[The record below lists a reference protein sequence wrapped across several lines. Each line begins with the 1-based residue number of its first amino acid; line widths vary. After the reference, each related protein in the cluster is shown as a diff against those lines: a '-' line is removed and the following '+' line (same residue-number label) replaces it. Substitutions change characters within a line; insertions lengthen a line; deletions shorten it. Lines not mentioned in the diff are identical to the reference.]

1 MITRPWKSI
10 FDFFNSTFFRVSSI
24 FAQVMISNNY
34 FNNLFFNYRIQIWEG
49 KFLSDIFSDFQKKNM
64 NLKKHFK
71 RRLSSS
77 KRNSLLNPELTST
90 ENVPNCPIQPLG
102 QFDHETSSDNTD
114 QPTNSPIVDLTS
126 NTDSNNVETVIH

>member
-1 MITRPWKSI
+1 MRREI
-10 FDFFNSTFFRVSSI
+10 FVR
-24 FAQVMISNNY
+24 Y
-34 FNNLFFNYRIQIWEG
+34 
-49 KFLSDIFSDFQKKNM
+49 FSDFQKKNM

-90 ENVPNCPIQPLG
+90 ENVPNCSIQPLG

>member
-1 MITRPWKSI
+1 MR
-10 FDFFNSTFFRVSSI
+10 
-24 FAQVMISNNY
+24 
-34 FNNLFFNYRIQIWEG
+34 G
-49 KFLSDIFSDFQKKNM
+49 KFFPVFFSDFQKKNM

-102 QFDHETSSDNTD
+102 QFDHETSPDNTD
-114 QPTNSPIVDLTS
+114 QPTISPIVDLTS
-126 NTDSNNVETVIH
+126 NTDSNNVETVIQ

>member
-1 MITRPWKSI
+1 MK
-10 FDFFNSTFFRVSSI
+10 FFPV
-24 FAQVMISNNY
+24 
-34 FNNLFFNYRIQIWEG
+34 
-49 KFLSDIFSDFQKKNM
+49 FSLNKNM

-102 QFDHETSSDNTD
+102 QFDHETSPDNTD

-126 NTDSNNVETVIH
+126 NTDSNNVETVIQ

>member
-1 MITRPWKSI
+1 
-10 FDFFNSTFFRVSSI
+10 
-24 FAQVMISNNY
+24 
-34 FNNLFFNYRIQIWEG
+34 
-49 KFLSDIFSDFQKKNM
+49 M

-102 QFDHETSSDNTD
+102 QFDHETLPDNTD
-114 QPTNSPIVDLTS
+114 QPTITVDLAS
-126 NTDSNNVETVIH
+126 NTDSNNLETVIQ